1 LVRKQTLIFK
11 LTRRYNNIMT
21 KGKRGQQ
28 TRMRLLDAA
37 EEIVGRQGVL
47 GLTFDRVAEQ
57 AGVAKGTVLYH
68 FDSKEALT
76 AAMIERFVERFD
88 TAWADSIRLD
98 PVDTAWAH
106 STRLDPYRGGRS
118 IGAYS
123 AAPHRGEPLT
133 GRHFD
138 DVNGAITAAL
148 ANSPERLEAVRA
160 QGQRHQEAIES
171 DALDPVLSTIIRM
184 AIDGLWFAESFSL
197 MHYDQA
203 LKAAVLDRLTK
214 WTRGEATTVET
225 LGCESASADARQAI
239 NGRTKR

>member
-1 LVRKQTLIFK
+1 
-11 LTRRYNNIMT
+11 MT
-21 KGKRGQQ
+21 KGKRGYQ

-37 EEIVGRQGVL
+37 EEIVGRDGVL
-47 GLTFDRVAEQ
+47 SLTFDRVAEL
-57 AGVAKGTVLYH
+57 ADVAKGTVLYH

-98 PVDTAWAH
+98 PDPRGRAIRAYITAA
-106 STRLDPYRGGRS
+106 
-118 IGAYS
+118 
-123 AAPHRGEPLT
+123 HRGEPLT

-160 QGQRHQEAIES
+160 QGQRHQKAIES
-171 DALDPVLSTIIRM
+171 DALDPVLATIIRM

-197 MHYDQA
+197 MRYDEA
-203 LKAAVLDRLTK
+203 MKAAVVDRLTK
-214 WTRGEATTVET
+214 WTRGQAAIDET
-225 LGCESASADARQAI
+225 LNCKNFSANYRERPTG
-239 NGRTKR
+239 GRTDE